1 MIGPVRL
8 VALDPSS
15 LSMTRPTDLAERIA
29 RLERL
34 LDRLEQS
41 RPGEPVPARG
51 DVLTA
56 DERLRGITAL
66 LDERAGEGTLDGSD
80 AIAMRALLDQIRSM
94 TAELRARASEVSSRL
109 EAAAASVEG
118 GRESL
123 EALED
128 VP

>member
-1 MIGPVRL
+1 
-8 VALDPSS
+8 
-15 LSMTRPTDLAERIA
+15 MTRPTELAERIA

-41 RPGEPVPARG
+41 RPGGEPPSARTE
-51 DVLTA
+51 VLTP

-66 LDERAGEGTLDGSD
+66 LDEGAGEDTLDDSD
-80 AIAMRALLDQIRSM
+80 AIAMRALLDQIRSVM
-94 TAELRARASEVSSRL
+94 AELRARASDVSGRL
-109 EAAAASVEG
+109 EAAAASVEDCKE
-118 GRESL
+118 RL